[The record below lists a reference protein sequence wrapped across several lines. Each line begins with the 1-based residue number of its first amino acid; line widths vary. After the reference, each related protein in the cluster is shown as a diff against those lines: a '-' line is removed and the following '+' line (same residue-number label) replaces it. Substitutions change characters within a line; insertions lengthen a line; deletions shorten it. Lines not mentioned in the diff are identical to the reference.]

1 MAYYTPGNEPENI
14 RKRLATF
21 FARID
26 EYYPDGEI
34 IGLHIRHKKLGE
46 RLTELYRLLGYA
58 DAKEMMEAYGYKY
71 TIRRHEAKYT
81 EEDKALRKKNI
92 LEKLKA
98 LVGDNPKKSKAE
110 VYECYPE
117 LSGEIIN
124 SGVTFKDL
132 FEAGIVREKPHQ
144 NERFIRKQT
153 MVDDIKKLSE
163 YIRTNYP
170 DMEKVY
176 DLDTSKKKVPE
187 KKEEIERL
195 ENEAKELKYNLR
207 MSLMKKKVL
216 YREQKKTKKT
226 KGPDDI
232 DVGTIRR
239 YLMLDYE
246 KFPKNITQNEFGLAY
261 SDFRKKY
268 DPNMPQGKILKS
280 INQLKNLFKKA
291 PESNL
296 GIVSEQ
302 YVEENID
309 ELKSLAKLLG
319 YSSLDKMLSA
329 FSIIEDADEDFY
341 EDQDEIFDIDDD
353 DNDEDE
359 YGDEI
364 IQEQQLDSDG
374 ETTIC
379 TPEEFM
385 EADTVKISAESM
397 NDVPLTDAERFKA
410 ALLQAVNPNQNRSA
424 VISPADKPAPKPVSP
439 APVKAEAAAPQVAS
453 AEYIPPVFPPR
464 INDLEIKRFYEYTD
478 PFADVNGKEFAVF
491 IDEFYY
497 ASCIDYLNR
506 NGAKVVLCPSENT
519 DYILVEL
526 PNNHKAFYYA
536 HKVGFKGKFTL
547 VDDIKKYLT
556 EEEREYYHYCED
568 VVGFEFSYEPKM
580 DFERSCELMYAVY
593 DVVLGELNKCRTRPY
608 GESIR
613 YVTSIT
619 SCLGSSKPDY
629 SYNDMID
636 WIKGKEADDN
646 FDKYEQLIYGMSFE
660 DKLCA
665 VMYALA
671 RYEWTGYE
679 DDESMCDFAYKL
691 TQKWFRKKEKPKL
704 KEKITED
711 VAYLRL
717 KFKDIDKSERFD
729 GIGLKYYVP
738 YVDLMRFEWA
748 KDRLCVV
755 ARTDKKQKVL
765 KSDVFSAQQGDV
777 NLYVCYA
784 ANPEKDEYYY
794 LDNTQPFQWRMT
806 PVEIWNAAKEK
817 IVWFSK
823 KEMPANIP
831 ERIDTSISEL
841 EELGKNGRKKMLDK
855 IKKQAAQL
863 EKYTHKI
870 DPESVPCFA
879 DLGAVIKELEENK
892 AKIQQ
897 QADAV
902 EAELRAVDSKLR
914 EAFDQQNA
922 QVPSSVKKKDT
933 EAEIARLTD
942 EKSHLGFFK
951 GKQKKALQAQ
961 IDELNAQLPQL
972 DSAIAAEKQDQKAKY
987 DPIITELGVQKSQL
1001 QQRLKEL
1008 KDLIAEADSTIES
1021 LKFN

>member
-1 MAYYTPGNEPENI
+1 M
-14 RKRLATF
+14 
-21 FARID
+21 
-26 EYYPDGEI
+26 
-34 IGLHIRHKKLGE
+34 
-46 RLTELYRLLGYA
+46 
-58 DAKEMMEAYGYKY
+58 
-71 TIRRHEAKYT
+71 
-81 EEDKALRKKNI
+81 
-92 LEKLKA
+92 
-98 LVGDNPKKSKAE
+98 
-110 VYECYPE
+110 
-117 LSGEIIN
+117 
-124 SGVTFKDL
+124 
-132 FEAGIVREKPHQ
+132 
-144 NERFIRKQT
+144 
-153 MVDDIKKLSE
+153 
-163 YIRTNYP
+163 
-170 DMEKVY
+170 
-176 DLDTSKKKVPE
+176 
-187 KKEEIERL
+187 
-195 ENEAKELKYNLR
+195 
-207 MSLMKKKVL
+207 
-216 YREQKKTKKT
+216 
-226 KGPDDI
+226 
-232 DVGTIRR
+232 
-239 YLMLDYE
+239 
-246 KFPKNITQNEFGLAY
+246 
-261 SDFRKKY
+261 
-268 DPNMPQGKILKS
+268 
-280 INQLKNLFKKA
+280 
-291 PESNL
+291 
-296 GIVSEQ
+296 
-302 YVEENID
+302 
-309 ELKSLAKLLG
+309 
-319 YSSLDKMLSA
+319 
-329 FSIIEDADEDFY
+329 
-341 EDQDEIFDIDDD
+341 
-353 DNDEDE
+353 
-359 YGDEI
+359 
-364 IQEQQLDSDG
+364 
-374 ETTIC
+374 
-379 TPEEFM
+379 
-385 EADTVKISAESM
+385 
-397 NDVPLTDAERFKA
+397 
-410 ALLQAVNPNQNRSA
+410 
-424 VISPADKPAPKPVSP
+424 
-439 APVKAEAAAPQVAS
+439 
-453 AEYIPPVFPPR
+453 
-464 INDLEIKRFYEYTD
+464 
-478 PFADVNGKEFAVF
+478 
-491 IDEFYY
+491 
-497 ASCIDYLNR
+497 
-506 NGAKVVLCPSENT
+506 LCPSENT

-636 WIKGKEADDN
+636 WIKGKETDDN

-784 ANPEKDEYYY
+784 ANPEKEDYYY

-817 IVWFSK
+817 IVWLSK

-897 QADAV
+897 QAEEV

-914 EAFDQQNA
+914 EAFDQQSA
-922 QVPSSVKKKDT
+922 QVPSAVRKKEA

-987 DPIITELGVQKSQL
+987 DPIITELGVQKNQL

>member
-1 MAYYTPGNEPENI
+1 MITVCKYSLSKNRFEEYYASCVEHYEKTIKRKKSQEARDKGYKELENDYYNAIAHFEELKSFLKRMIDKYGQTYYTGNGSKGITITDDEISLILRTPGLSDSFLDYPRLPDNDDFEKDDYIENLEEVFYCEARLDGSYPANFSVALAITIGDKLNEDPVALMI
-14 RKRLATF
+14 LD
-21 FARID
+21 ID
-26 EYYPDGEI
+26 
-34 IGLHIRHKKLGE
+34 
-46 RLTELYRLLGYA
+46 
-58 DAKEMMEAYGYKY
+58 
-71 TIRRHEAKYT
+71 
-81 EEDKALRKKNI
+81 
-92 LEKLKA
+92 
-98 LVGDNPKKSKAE
+98 
-110 VYECYPE
+110 
-117 LSGEIIN
+117 
-124 SGVTFKDL
+124 
-132 FEAGIVREKPHQ
+132 
-144 NERFIRKQT
+144 
-153 MVDDIKKLSE
+153 
-163 YIRTNYP
+163 
-170 DMEKVY
+170 
-176 DLDTSKKKVPE
+176 
-187 KKEEIERL
+187 
-195 ENEAKELKYNLR
+195 
-207 MSLMKKKVL
+207 
-216 YREQKKTKKT
+216 KTL
-226 KGPDDI
+226 DDI
-232 DVGTIRR
+232 DVSLSDKELSTLGELMSDEYLTENTRKVEFQSSNTI
-239 YLMLDYE
+239 L
-246 KFPKNITQNEFGLAY
+246 
-261 SDFRKKY
+261 KY
-268 DPNMPQGKILKS
+268 DKPQSQMIENHKQETEIKAEKKRGQKS
-280 INQLKNLFKKA
+280 EKA
-291 PESNL
+291 KTTETQTEKAEP
-296 GIVSEQ
+296 
-302 YVEENID
+302 
-309 ELKSLAKLLG
+309 KS
-319 YSSLDKMLSA
+319 
-329 FSIIEDADEDFY
+329 
-341 EDQDEIFDIDDD
+341 
-353 DNDEDE
+353 
-359 YGDEI
+359 
-364 IQEQQLDSDG
+364 
-374 ETTIC
+374 T
-379 TPEEFM
+379 
-385 EADTVKISAESM
+385 
-397 NDVPLTDAERFKA
+397 
-410 ALLQAVNPNQNRSA
+410 
-424 VISPADKPAPKPVSP
+424 SP
-439 APVKAEAAAPQVAS
+439 APVKSVAPAPVNAEASAPQVAA

-636 WIKGKEADDN
+636 WIKGKETDDN

-691 TQKWFRKKEKPKL
+691 TQKWFRKSEKPKL

-717 KFKDIDKSERFD
+717 SFKDIDKSERFD

-817 IVWFSK
+817 IVWLSK

-897 QADAV
+897 QVDAV
-902 EAELRAVDSKLR
+902 DAELRAVDSKLR

-922 QVPSSVKKKDT
+922 QVPSAVKKKDT
-933 EAEIARLTD
+933 EAEIARLTE

-972 DSAIAAEKQDQKAKY
+972 DSSIAAEKQDQKAKY
-987 DPIITELGVQKSQL
+987 DPIITELGTQKSQL

-1008 KDLIAEADSTIES
+1008 KDLIAEADRTIES
-1021 LKFN
+1021 LKF